1 MKRFLLCSFALVLL
15 YPAGIDMYL
24 VGLPR
29 IAADLNA
36 SEAQL
41 HIAFS
46 VYLAGMATAM
56 LFAGKIADQSGRKPV
71 AIVGALVFMMASLLC
86 SRASEGSLFLS
97 GRFLQGVGAGG
108 CYVVAFAILRDT
120 LDEHRRAKVLSLL
133 NGITCIVPVLAP
145 VVGHLIML
153 RFPWQSLF
161 YTMSAMGIIVGLLS
175 LFILRETRPARL
187 APRDL
192 SRSSPAAESLV
203 NRFFV
208 SRLAITTLSV
218 SVILTFVN
226 ASPVLLMEVMGFSRG
241 DYAITMALTA
251 GVSMVVSFSTPFAL
265 GLFKPR
271 TLMLVS
277 QGLFLTAGVTL
288 SLAHTNTVTLF
299 GLTLICAGFSVGF
312 GVAMSQA
319 LGPFSLRAGVASSTL
334 GLAPTPLMVS
344 MEQSLADW
352 MQMGNQ
358 LLDKPHH
365 QTPRGLKFEL
375 AAESPLM
382 MIMFNSLSQQIYQR
396 YPQATIKVRNWDY
409 DSLEAITRG
418 EVDIG
423 FTGRESHPRSRELLS
438 LLPLAIDFE
447 VLFSDLPW
455 VWLRE
460 DHPALREAWDLDTF
474 LRYPHISICW
484 EQSDTWALD
493 DVLQEMGRKRHIALS
508 LPGFEQSLFMAA
520 QPDHTLIATAP
531 RYCQHYNQLHQLPLV
546 ARPLPFDAQQREKL
560 MVPFTLLWHKRNS
573 HNPKIVWLRQ
583 AINTL
588 CRRLI

>member
-1 MKRFLLCSFALVLL
+1 MKRFLLCSFATVLL

-29 IAADLNA
+29 IAVDLNA
-36 SEAQL
+36 SESQL

-71 AIVGALVFMMASLLC
+71 AIVGAIVFMMASLLC

-97 GRFLQGVGAGG
+97 GRFLQGIGAGG

-153 RFPWQSLF
+153 RFRQSLF

-175 LFILRETRPARL
+175 LFILRETRPVRL

-192 SRSSPAAESLV
+192 SRSSPAAESLI

-334 GLAPTPLMVS
+334 GIAQVCGS
-344 MEQSLADW
+344 SLW
-352 MQMGNQ
+352 IW
-358 LLDKPHH
+358 
-365 QTPRGLKFEL
+365 L
-375 AAESPLM
+375 AAILGISAMNMLIGILIGCSIVSILLIFSVAPNRSVAEHEEIP
-382 MIMFNSLSQQIYQR
+382 YQ
-396 YPQATIKVRNWDY
+396 
-409 DSLEAITRG
+409 
-418 EVDIG
+418 
-423 FTGRESHPRSRELLS
+423 SR
-438 LLPLAIDFE
+438 P
-447 VLFSDLPW
+447 
-455 VWLRE
+455 
-460 DHPALREAWDLDTF
+460 
-474 LRYPHISICW
+474 
-484 EQSDTWALD
+484 
-493 DVLQEMGRKRHIALS
+493 
-508 LPGFEQSLFMAA
+508 
-520 QPDHTLIATAP
+520 
-531 RYCQHYNQLHQLPLV
+531 
-546 ARPLPFDAQQREKL
+546 
-560 MVPFTLLWHKRNS
+560 
-573 HNPKIVWLRQ
+573 
-583 AINTL
+583 
-588 CRRLI
+588 

>member
-288 SLAHTNTVTLF
+288 SHTNTVTLF

-334 GLAPTPLMVS
+334 GIAQVCGS
-344 MEQSLADW
+344 SLW
-352 MQMGNQ
+352 IW
-358 LLDKPHH
+358 
-365 QTPRGLKFEL
+365 L
-375 AAESPLM
+375 AAILGISAMNMLIGILIGCSIVSILLIFSVTPNRSVAEHEEIP
-382 MIMFNSLSQQIYQR
+382 YQ
-396 YPQATIKVRNWDY
+396 
-409 DSLEAITRG
+409 
-418 EVDIG
+418 
-423 FTGRESHPRSRELLS
+423 SR
-438 LLPLAIDFE
+438 P
-447 VLFSDLPW
+447 
-455 VWLRE
+455 
-460 DHPALREAWDLDTF
+460 
-474 LRYPHISICW
+474 
-484 EQSDTWALD
+484 
-493 DVLQEMGRKRHIALS
+493 
-508 LPGFEQSLFMAA
+508 
-520 QPDHTLIATAP
+520 
-531 RYCQHYNQLHQLPLV
+531 
-546 ARPLPFDAQQREKL
+546 
-560 MVPFTLLWHKRNS
+560 
-573 HNPKIVWLRQ
+573 
-583 AINTL
+583 
-588 CRRLI
+588 